1 MILRDDLIEL
11 RAIEKKDAALLLE
24 MINDPEMEAT
34 VVGWSYPVS
43 EEQQLEW
50 INNIQSDKNIRFAID
65 AGKGIVGTAIISS
78 LDHKN
83 RTANLNIKLSK
94 SERGKGYAS
103 HAIRLM
109 TDYCF
114 KELNLNCITANVIED
129 NISSRTLFQKIGFIE
144 DGILRERVYKSG
156 VYKNIVAYSL
166 LKSEWER

>member
-1 MILRDDLIEL
+1 MFLKDELITL
-11 RAIEKKDAALLLE
+11 RAIEKKDSKILLN
-24 MINDPEMEAT
+24 MINDPEIEAS

-50 INNIQSDKNIRFAID
+50 INNIQTDKNIRFAVD

-78 LDHKN
+78 VDHKN

-109 TDYCF
+109 IDYCF

-129 NISSRTLFQKIGFIE
+129 NTSSRTLFQKNGFIE
-144 DGILRERVYKSG
+144 DGILRERVYKLG

-166 LKSEWER
+166 LKSEWKE